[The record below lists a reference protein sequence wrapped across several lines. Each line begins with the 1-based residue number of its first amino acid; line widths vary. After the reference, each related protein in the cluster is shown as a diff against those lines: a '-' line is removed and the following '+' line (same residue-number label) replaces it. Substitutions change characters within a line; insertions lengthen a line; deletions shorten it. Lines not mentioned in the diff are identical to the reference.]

1 MDEDW
6 LQFADELTVELSSLQ
21 TVRADIVGA
30 QSRIG
35 EREPDS
41 FECHAV
47 GSILHS
53 FYQGMENICLLIIKR
68 VDKDKLEGGAWH
80 RDLLDRASKP
90 LLDIRPA
97 IIQPTTADLMED
109 YLGFR
114 HVFRNIYGFELDWEK
129 MKPLLN
135 SAVPMLE
142 TFSADIEKF
151 IASLRMKSNDL

>member
-6 LQFADELTVELSSLQ
+6 LQFVDELTIELSSLQ
-21 TVRADIVGA
+21 TVRADIVVA
-30 QSRIG
+30 QNRIG

-53 FYQGMENICLLIIKR
+53 FYQGMENISLLIIKR
-68 VDKDKLEGGAWH
+68 VDNDKMEGGTWH
-80 RDLLDRASKP
+80 RDLLNRASKP

-97 IIQPTTADLMED
+97 IIQSATAELMED

-135 SAVPMLE
+135 GAIPMLE

-151 IASLRMKSNDL
+151 LTSLRMKANDL